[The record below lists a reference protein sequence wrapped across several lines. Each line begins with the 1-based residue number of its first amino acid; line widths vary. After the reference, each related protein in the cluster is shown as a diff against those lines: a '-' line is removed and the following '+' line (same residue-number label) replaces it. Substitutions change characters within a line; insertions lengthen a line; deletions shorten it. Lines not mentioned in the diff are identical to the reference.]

1 MAAVDLSLS
10 GLASGFDWKTLVE
23 QLAQAERSPQTALR
37 NEQNKLYQRNN
48 AYGSIKTE
56 MSVLQ
61 SRVAKLAD
69 ASIYDSRTS
78 STSDATVA
86 GATAGTGTPNGS
98 YVFNITQLATAAKRQ
113 GAGNAGKALSA
124 TSDVSA
130 VTLGSAG
137 FSTAI
142 TAGTLTVNG
151 KQVTLDAA
159 DTLQQA
165 FDKIATATGNT
176 VAGSYDPTSDKI
188 SLTSSSGPVVLG
200 SATDTS
206 NFLQTA
212 KLYNNGTGS
221 VTSANALGG
230 VKLTGTLTDAN
241 LATTLTDG
249 GSGAGEFKINGVSIS
264 FNTSTESMAAVMTR
278 INNSTA
284 GVTASYDSVNDRFV
298 LTNKGTGDM
307 DISLSDVTGNFL
319 AATGLSG
326 STLTRGKNATYTING
341 GDTLVSQSNTIS
353 DASSGITGLS
363 VSALKEGTTTVNVGN
378 DATKIKAAVTDFI
391 AAYNSVQSLI
401 DTQTASTTDAKG
413 VVTAGILAS
422 DGDANDI
429 SATLR
434 RTVFSQV
441 SGLSGTL
448 KHLADLGIQT
458 SGNDNSLTL
467 SDSTKLDDALA
478 NNLNSVKELFSDTS
492 HGIATNLASYLERS
506 IGDNGTI
513 ISKQDGLTKQV
524 SSIDTQIADM
534 EKLVQADR
542 TRMLASF
549 AAMETA
555 QQRIAEQLSYLTKNF
570 P

>member
-37 NEQNKLYQRNN
+37 NQQNTLYQRNN

-56 MSVLQ
+56 MGVLQ
-61 SRVAKLAD
+61 TRVATLND

-113 GAGNAGKALSA
+113 GAANAGKSLSA
-124 TSDVSA
+124 TRDVSA
-130 VTLGSAG
+130 VTLANAG
-137 FSTAI
+137 FSTAV
-142 TAGTLTVNG
+142 TAGTMTVNG

-159 DTLQQA
+159 DTLQQV

-176 VAGSYDPTSDKI
+176 VAGSYDPTNDKI
-188 SLTSSSGPVVLG
+188 SLTSTSGPVVLG

-264 FNTSTESMAAVMTR
+264 FNTTTESMSAVMTR

-326 STLTRGKNATYTING
+326 STLARGKNATYTING
-341 GDTLVSQSNTIS
+341 GDPLVSQSNTIS

-363 VSALKEGTTTVNVGN
+363 ISALKEGQTTVNVGN
-378 DATKIKAAVTDFI
+378 DTTKIKAAVTDFI

-401 DTQTASTTDAKG
+401 DSQTASTTDAKG
-413 VVTAGILAS
+413 VVTAGILAA

-429 SATLR
+429 STTLR

-467 SDSTKLDDALA
+467 SDSTKLDDALT
-478 NNLNSVKELFSDTS
+478 NNLTSVQELFSDST
-492 HGIATNLASYLERS
+492 HGIATNLASYLDHA
-506 IGDNGTI
+506 IGDSGTI
-513 ISKQDGLTKQV
+513 VSKQDGLTKQV
-524 SSIDTQIADM
+524 ANIDTQVADM

-542 TRMLASF
+542 TRMLAAF
-549 AAMETA
+549 TAMETA
-555 QQRIAEQLSYLTKNF
+555 QQQTNQQLAYLTKNF